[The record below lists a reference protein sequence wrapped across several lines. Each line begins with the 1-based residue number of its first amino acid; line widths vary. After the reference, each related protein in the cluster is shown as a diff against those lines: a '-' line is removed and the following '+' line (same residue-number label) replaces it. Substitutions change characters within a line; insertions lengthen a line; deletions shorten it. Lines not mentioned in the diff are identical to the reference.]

1 MPLRPKIVVTA
12 GAMAIAAAL
21 VFAGPGLARHALARP
36 ASLVALAATP
46 DGTSPPSGAG
56 APAAAAATAAKTYV
70 PAQFIAKMYTEALGR
85 IPDQAGWHSATTYF
99 SQNGCGAASLA
110 AWGEA
115 VYSSQEYSG
124 LGYASAARLLTLYR
138 GALNREPDP
147 GGYGTWMQ
155 NLSSGTSWPATV
167 QAFFTSAEFTALVP
181 KICSGVVDGSGSSYY
196 FGTQPALAVPPG
208 DSGFTGSEAALQ
220 AQLNSAATGGAV
232 TLAQRAVIMLAQPL
246 VIPAGVTLT
255 TAGAPD
261 PHHYA
266 NMARLVRAASFPAPA
281 SPEGMVQVRQNATL
295 SHVWVDG
302 ARDTPRNTAPLENV
316 MTFGAGTAVS
326 DDRIGEPQGP
336 SSLYLLGGF
345 DGYPCPAEQVT
356 GNLITAYSSD
366 HYLTSDWADGISDNC
381 EGATISGN
389 QIVDAT
395 DVGIVVYRNTP
406 GSPQHSVVS
415 GNYVLSAGNSM
426 YGGLGFDPLY
436 NPGGATGV
444 TLSFAGSAIRDNEL
458 WTGPDTHFD
467 IGITDGS
474 RAWYARAGAAHPADT
489 GTGASVTGNTTGSE
503 SARVQTGIAVN
514 GMLDTTVTGNTLTTA
529 HIATGTCPK
538 VAFAAEIS
546 LGYATGTFTP
556 QPTNLSMD
564 GCIGG

>member
-1 MPLRPKIVVTA
+1 MPLRPRIVITA
-12 GAMAIAAAL
+12 GVVAVAAAV
-21 VFAGPGLARHALARP
+21 VFAGPGLAGHTLARP
-36 ASLVALAATP
+36 ASLAALAASP
-46 DGTSPPSGAG
+46 DGTSPPPGAG
-56 APAAAAATAAKTYV
+56 TRAAAAVRGYV
-70 PAQFIAKMYTEALGR
+70 PAQFIAKQYTEALGR
-85 IPDQAGWHSATTYF
+85 IPDQAGWHSAATYF
-99 SQNGCGAASLA
+99 SQNGCSAASLA

-115 VYSSQEYSG
+115 IYTSAEYAG
-124 LGYASAARLLTLYR
+124 LGYGNAARLLTLYR

-147 GGYGTWMQ
+147 GGYATWLQ
-155 NLSSGTSWPATV
+155 HLSSGTSWPAAV
-167 QAFFTSAEFTALVP
+167 QAFFTSAEFAALVP
-181 KICSGVVDGSGSSYY
+181 EICSGVVDGSGSSYY
-196 FGTQPALAVPPG
+196 FGTQPALAVAAG
-208 DSGFTGSEAALQ
+208 DSGFTGSEPALQ
-220 AQLNSAATGGAV
+220 AELNSAAAGSTV
-232 TLAQRAVIMLAQPL
+232 TLAQRAVIPLTQPL

-266 NMARLVRAASFPAPA
+266 NMARLVRAAGFPAPA

-302 ARDTPRNTAPLENV
+302 ARDTPRNTAPLEDV
-316 MTFGAGTAVS
+316 MTFGSGTGVS
-326 DDRIGEPQGP
+326 GDRIGEPQGP

-345 DGYPCPAEQVT
+345 DGYTCPAEQVT

-366 HYLTSDWADGISDNC
+366 HYLTNDWADGISDNC

-406 GSPQHSVVS
+406 ASPQHSVVS

-436 NPGGATGV
+436 NPDGATGV
-444 TLSFAGSAIRDNEL
+444 TLSFAGAAIRDNEL

-514 GMLDTTVTGNTLTTA
+514 GMVSTTVTGNTLTTS
-529 HIATGTCPK
+529 HIAAGTCPK
-538 VAFAAEIS
+538 LAFAAESS
-546 LGYATGTFTP
+546 LGYATGTLSP
-556 QPTNLSMD
+556 QPTNVTMD